1 MIEIKVCEEYNTM
14 PNMTQ
19 VVGKMSDDLVEAQK
33 VPGAPSRF
41 MSGLQLRHLSRVITF
56 TSAPGFSIDLLSY
69 KNN

>member
-41 MSGLQLRHLSRVITF
+41 MSGLQYSISPGLSHSPV
-56 TSAPGFSIDLLSY
+56 LLVSL
-69 KNN
+69 